1 MKIKS
6 PNRRSYTVAHKRN
19 CQRVANHVATHYPKD
34 KALHKWVRAMFT
46 SMDQTVSKLEKAK
59 PKTMRRRTT
68 KPARRTT
75 GRRSIKRS
83 APKRRRTMKR
93 TARRHTPRR
102 AKGQR
107 RTRRTIRRRRS
118 A

>member
-46 SMDQTVSKLEKAK
+46 SMDQTVSKLETAK
-59 PKTMRRRTT
+59 PKSMHRRT
-68 KPARRTT
+68 
-75 GRRSIKRS
+75 IKRS
-83 APKRRRTMKR
+83 APK
-93 TARRHTPRR
+93 RRHTPRR